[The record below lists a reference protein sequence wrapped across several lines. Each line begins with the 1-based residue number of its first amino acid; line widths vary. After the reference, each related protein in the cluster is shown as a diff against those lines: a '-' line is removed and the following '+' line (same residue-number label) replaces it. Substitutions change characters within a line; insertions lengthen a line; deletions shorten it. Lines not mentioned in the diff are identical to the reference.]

1 MRIDQ
6 RNHGEQVSQELAAVQ
21 PTVPCFIHFISFL
34 ALQQPLQQ
42 ISYSPAAELSY
53 LNKEIHGKEEI
64 QASDC

>member
-21 PTVPCFIHFISFL
+21 PRVPGFIHFIPFS

-42 ISYSPAAELSY
+42 RSYSPAAELSH
-53 LNKEIHGKEEI
+53 LNKKIHGKEEI
-64 QASDC
+64 QTSDC